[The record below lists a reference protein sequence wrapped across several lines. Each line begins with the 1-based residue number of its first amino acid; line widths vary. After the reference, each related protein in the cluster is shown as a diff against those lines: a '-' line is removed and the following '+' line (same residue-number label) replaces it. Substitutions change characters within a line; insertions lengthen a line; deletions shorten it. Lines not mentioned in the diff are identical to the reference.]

1 MDGAMPKTV
10 LISLAAV
17 VALIVIVILLGIR
30 YLRADDDDDFDEDVA
45 AEHGRYPRERARAR
59 REHDDMPHDRF
70 RQRQPAAPAGRAPAA
85 RPAGR
90 PSSRAA
96 DDRGWREE
104 GGHSAGRG
112 LPQQRDSRQGRSGA
126 RRDRDD
132 ISEPAAASARGGYQ
146 DWDQD
151 HAGARGTED
160 LDAWPGR
167 SQSAARDYER
177 DRSEGRD
184 DRDRFQARDGRDR
197 RDARTGA
204 GSRETALADR
214 DDRDR
219 RSASQSSHR
228 PDGSRQNGVGNDQH
242 ELLPAIKPRQSRNKR
257 DTDGDWPSN
266 EWDELSDV
274 DYWAELAADKPLTA
288 PTPAEQAGRPRRGGS
303 RSDASEPA
311 LRDGDAGRA
320 GRQPSQRD
328 AALQPDRAIV
338 STAARKLDPGSADR
352 SEDLLGSGTRRAS
365 HARTEQ
371 LHALPPSPGMGMDG
385 LQPRN
390 PVRPDDDPL
399 TSPSFPRIAA
409 DDSRSY
415 RRSKR
420 AAGDESEP
428 GGRAHDGST
437 QPHSYPHPT
446 GLPTDNGTGYPRAGA
461 SAAYVGPDADRYA
474 SVPNNG
480 TAPGYPAAQGGYP
493 VHGGGS
499 SGSYPGGGYPA
510 PADFGQN
517 GYHSVGG
524 SAPAGS
530 YLPPGAAGAG
540 GYSGDTIAR
549 GNYQPPA
556 PDPASFTSPAADS
569 GNYHSSPVSYPDAGG
584 GGHLPAAAAGGY
596 PISGDVTGF
605 HTDHADFAS
614 AYPSYGDPRPSAF
627 PQPRP
632 DPGYLP
638 NGYGAGHDPG
648 FHSSVPGHL
657 DAEYS
662 AYQPPV
668 AAVNASPYPP
678 AGGQLPSPSA
688 GYQDPYQA
696 APYDQAGYPSPDAQR
711 GYAGGDPYAAD
722 PYGYSGY
729 GNGGR

>member
-1 MDGAMPKTV
+1 MPKTV

-45 AEHGRYPRERARAR
+45 EEHGRYPHDRARPR

-70 RQRQPAAPAGRAPAA
+70 SQRQRATPAGRAPAA

-96 DDRGWREE
+96 
-104 GGHSAGRG
+104 
-112 LPQQRDSRQGRSGA
+112 
-126 RRDRDD
+126 
-132 ISEPAAASARGGYQ
+132 AASARRGYQ
-146 DWDQD
+146 DQD
-151 HAGARGTED
+151 RAGARGAED

-177 DRSEGRD
+177 DRSDGRD
-184 DRDRFQARDGRDR
+184 DRDRFQGLDGRDR
-197 RDARTGA
+197 GDTRTVA
-204 GSRETALADR
+204 GSRETAVADR

-228 PDGSRQNGVGNDQH
+228 PDRGRQNGAASDQD
-242 ELLPAIKPRQSRNKR
+242 EMLPAIKPRQSRNKR

-288 PTPAEQAGRPRRGGS
+288 PTPAEQSGRPRRGSS
-303 RSDASEPA
+303 RSHASESA
-311 LRDGDAGRA
+311 VRDGDAGRA
-320 GRQPSQRD
+320 GRQPRQRD
-328 AALQPDRAIV
+328 AALEPDRAIV
-338 STAARKLDPGSADR
+338 STAARKLDAGPADR
-352 SEDLLGSGTRRAS
+352 SEDLLGGGTRRAS
-365 HARTEQ
+365 TGRTEQ
-371 LHALPPSPGMGMDG
+371 MYALPPGPGMGIDG

-390 PVRPDDDPL
+390 PARPDDDPL

-428 GGRAHDGST
+428 GGRTRDGST
-437 QPHSYPHPT
+437 QPHSYPHPA
-446 GLPTDNGTGYPRAGA
+446 GLPTDSGTGYARAGA
-461 SAAYVGPDADRYA
+461 SAAYIGPDADPYA
-474 SVPNNG
+474 SLQNNG
-480 TAPGYPAAQGGYP
+480 TVPGCPAAQGGYP
-493 VHGGGS
+493 VPGGQS
-499 SGSYPGGGYPA
+499 SGSYPGGGYAA

-517 GYHSVGG
+517 GYQNTG
-524 SAPAGS
+524 SAPAGG
-530 YLPPGAAGAG
+530 YLPPAATGTG
-540 GYSGDTIAR
+540 GYSRDTIAR

-556 PDPASFTSPAADS
+556 PDPASFRSPAADS
-569 GNYHSSPVSYPDAGG
+569 GNYHSPPVSYPDAGT
-584 GGHLPAAAAGGY
+584 HLPAAATGGY
-596 PISGDVTGF
+596 PISGDVTEF
-605 HTDHADFAS
+605 HADHAGFAS

-627 PQPRP
+627 PERRP

-638 NGYGAGHDPG
+638 NGYSAGDDPG
-648 FHSSVPGHL
+648 FHSSLPGHL
-657 DAEYS
+657 EAEYS
-662 AYQPPV
+662 AYQAPV
-668 AAVNASPYPP
+668 AAVNGSPYPP
-678 AGGQLPSPSA
+678 AGGQLPGPSA

-696 APYDQAGYPSPDAQR
+696 AHDQAGYPSPTAQR
-711 GYAGGDPYAAD
+711 GYAGADPYAAD
-722 PYGYSGY
+722 PYGYTGY